1 MSPTVKILAIV
12 LICAV
17 VVIGGYLLYRGQVAQ
32 ARAAEAVVWET
43 VDQNYVPQDDV
54 ESYIK
59 DDAIAKGLLPV
70 YIRNYG
76 NNRKILG
83 RFKGTNY
90 AQPRE
95 GVLSAMN
102 PGLEDWKLI
111 EIKYKAAN
119 GLEVLRAVLYVKSKG
134 AWSVVDSGTLME

>member
-1 MSPTVKILAIV
+1 MSPTVKILAIIV
-12 LICAV
+12 ICAV
-17 VVIGGYLLYRGQVAQ
+17 VAIGGYLLYRGQVAQ
-32 ARAAEAVVWET
+32 ARAAEEVVWET
-43 VDQNYVPQDDV
+43 VDQNYAPQDDV
-54 ESYIK
+54 EAYIK

-76 NNRKILG
+76 NNRKVLG

-95 GVLSAMN
+95 GVLAAMN

-119 GLEVLRAVLYVKSKG
+119 GLEVLRAVLYVKSTG
-134 AWSVVDSGTLME
+134 AWSVVDSGTMME